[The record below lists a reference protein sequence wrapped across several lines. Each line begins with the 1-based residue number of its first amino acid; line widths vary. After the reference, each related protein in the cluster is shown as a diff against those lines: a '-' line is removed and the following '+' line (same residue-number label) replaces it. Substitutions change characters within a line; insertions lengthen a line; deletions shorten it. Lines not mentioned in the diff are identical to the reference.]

1 MFSNLNNL
9 VTKYS
14 FRFNTND
21 SFLDIFF
28 DKFKNLLDD
37 YIVNYFIKYFFY
49 FLFISFFIL
58 ELSHGVFSLMNSNH
72 GAILILSEDTV
83 KVGYGVVGSFVLDLF
98 SFVFSIN
105 IISLLYDFFSFNLD
119 FIILII
125 SYITN
130 YNIYILNFL
139 VLIFFYFS
147 FIFVNKMRNNNVS
160 FYTIL
165 LLFVVYS
172 FIFYTLFI
180 SGIISMSFYVFF
192 TLLVL
197 VVSPFVICSNLNNL
211 DYVLFFIIISLFFLP
226 NLILFFVLLYMSY
239 LYIVQNKRDLKPVD
253 MAYDL
258 TVDELF
264 NALFLVMF
272 LLVISAGGVALAGIS
287 FNLIVFTYLIVY
299 VTFIS
304 FLFNRG

>member
-72 GAILILSEDTV
+72 GAILILSEDSV
-83 KVGYGVVGSFVLDLF
+83 KVGYGIVGSFVLDLF

-105 IISLLYDFFSFNLD
+105 VISLLYDFFSFNLD

-130 YNIYILNFL
+130 YNIYILNGL
-139 VLIFFYFS
+139 VLMFFYFS
-147 FIFVNKMRNNNVS
+147 FIFVNKMKNKNIS
-160 FYTIL
+160 FNTIL

-172 FIFYTLFI
+172 FFFYILFI
-180 SGIISMSFYVFF
+180 SGIINMSFYVFF
-192 TLLVL
+192 TLLL
-197 VVSPFVICSNLNNL
+197 LMVSPFIICGNLNNL

-226 NLILFFVLLYMSY
+226 NLILFSILLYMSY
-239 LYIVQNKRDLKPVD
+239 LYIIKNKKDLKPVD

-264 NALFLVMF
+264 NVLFLLMF
-272 LLVISAGGVALAGIS
+272 LLVISAGGVALAGVS
-287 FNLIVFTYLIVY
+287 FTLIVFTYLIMY